1 LLSPTA
7 EIDSMPQLEIHTDEV
22 KCAHGATTG
31 RLDPDMYFY
40 LLSRGLDR
48 DTAQSLLV
56 FAFVADVLGSMSLES
71 ARAAIEPALIAQLP
85 NAAILRA
92 FR

>member
-1 LLSPTA
+1 
-7 EIDSMPQLEIHTDEV
+7 
-22 KCAHGATTG
+22 
-31 RLDPDMYFY
+31 MYFY

-56 FAFVADVLGSMSLES
+56 FAFVADVLTRISLPA
-71 ARAAIEPALIAQLP
+71 ARAAIETALIAQLP
-85 NAAILRA
+85 NAELLRA